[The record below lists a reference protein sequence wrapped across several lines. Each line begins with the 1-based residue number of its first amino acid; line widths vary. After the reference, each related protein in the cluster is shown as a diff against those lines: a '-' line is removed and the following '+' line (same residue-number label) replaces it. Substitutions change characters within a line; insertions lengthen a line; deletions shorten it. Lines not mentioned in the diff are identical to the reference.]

1 MEIAR
6 KFGPYLAIEIL
17 LPGGT
22 LIALL
27 LYLIR
32 HRKFISGA
40 LSMASPAIRLFSVN
54 PCLIRRWR

>member
-1 MEIAR
+1 MEIVK

-22 LIALL
+22 LVALL

-32 HRKFISGA
+32 QRKFISGA
-40 LSMASPAIRLFSVN
+40 LSIVSPAIRLFSVN
-54 PCLIRRWR
+54 PYLLRR